1 MKPDKKQEDLMAQ
14 VISAIIQSKGFKTVA
29 CQAVGVNPR
38 TFRYWMQN
46 DEEFRKA
53 VEDAVEFSRE
63 YRDDLAEQKLFSLVE
78 AGDTTACIFYAKTRL
93 KDRGY
98 TDKRAPKEQPQ
109 AHEQPQAQQLPAE
122 TIDPKVM
129 KRKVESKKQYIVK
142 LLKQEGKYTTEL
154 SMQVKI
160 VAQLLVKTDLLA
172 DEIFASDHRSVNIET
187 SREGDA
193 RESISP
199 KEKLYLDYLQQ
210 SQKALRALGMNTD
223 SKAAKQA
230 ENGLQK
236 FLEQFGEGDV
246 DEQ

>member
-1 MKPDKKQEDLMAQ
+1 MKPDKKQEDLMGQ
-14 VISAIIQSKGFKTVA
+14 VISAIIQAKGFKTVA

-63 YRDDLAEQKLFSLVE
+63 YRDDIAEQKLFSLVE

-98 TDKRAPKEQPQ
+98 TEKRVQKEQPPAQ
-109 AHEQPQAQQLPAE
+109 IQEQQQLTMEA
-122 TIDPKVM
+122 IDPKVM

-187 SREGDA
+187 SREGDP

-223 SKAAKQA
+223 SKPSKQT